1 MGESVTQ
8 HLHRHLTDIV
18 NNAEIALIIKKST
31 KKFLLRLQI
40 TSQVD
45 TFEPEREENYEKQLD
60 SIEYSQ
66 QNKVELNHLFVQTLE
81 N

>member
-1 MGESVTQ
+1 MPKLPLSAKQ
-8 HLHRHLTDIV
+8 
-18 NNAEIALIIKKST
+18 ST
-31 KKFLLRLQI
+31 KQFLLRLQI

-66 QNKVELNHLFVQTLE
+66 QNKVELNQLFVQTLE